1 MVKGIYLAAR
11 GMQARMKNLEV
22 VANNLANLNT
32 TGFKEEMPF
41 SMIMNQYGKVAL
53 QQNTNFE
60 QGNLMQTS
68 NPLDMGISGNGY
80 FVVQTENGTE
90 LTRNGNFKI
99 SNEGYLVDENGN
111 KVMGNNGAIY
121 LDNLNPD
128 QKKLLSVS
136 NSGEVSLGEN
146 VIDNLLIAR
155 MNDPQEAPRTTGVN
169 FAADG
174 VGYQVASQGD
184 YTVKQG
190 YLEESNVNPMKEM
203 ETMIQLNN
211 EYDSAHK
218 IINYLDKSLDEANQ
232 IGQV

>member
-41 SMIMNQYGKVAL
+41 SMVMNQYGNVSL
-53 QQNTNFE
+53 QQNTDFE

-68 NPLDMGISGNGY
+68 NPLDLAISGNGY
-80 FVVQTENGTE
+80 FVVQTQYGSE

-121 LDNLNPD
+121 LDKLAPD
-128 QKKLLSVS
+128 QKKSITIS
-136 NSGEVSLGEN
+136 KSGEVIMGGN
-146 VIDNLLIAR
+146 IIDNLQIVN
-155 MNDPQEAPRTTGVN
+155 MNDPQAAPRTTGVN
-169 FAADG
+169 FSADG
-174 VGYQVASQGD
+174 IGYQAASPSD
-184 YTVKQG
+184 FTVRQG
-190 YLEESNVNPMKEM
+190 YLEESNVNPIREM

-211 EYDSAHK
+211 EYDSAHRV
-218 IINYLDKSLDEANQ
+218 INYLDKSLDEANQ
-232 IGQV
+232 IGKV

>member
-90 LTRNGNFKI
+90 LTRNGNF
-99 SNEGYLVDENGN
+99 LV
-111 KVMGNNGAIY
+111 
-121 LDNLNPD
+121 
-128 QKKLLSVS
+128 
-136 NSGEVSLGEN
+136 
-146 VIDNLLIAR
+146 LIATHST
-155 MNDPQEAPRTTGVN
+155 A
-169 FAADG
+169 
-174 VGYQVASQGD
+174 
-184 YTVKQG
+184 
-190 YLEESNVNPMKEM
+190 MKDILWM
-203 ETMIQLNN
+203 KMVIKLWVITALYIL
-211 EYDSAHK
+211 
-218 IINYLDKSLDEANQ
+218 II
-232 IGQV
+232 

>member
-1 MVKGIYLAAR
+1 M
-11 GMQARMKNLEV
+11 
-22 VANNLANLNT
+22 
-32 TGFKEEMPF
+32 
-41 SMIMNQYGKVAL
+41 
-53 QQNTNFE
+53 
-60 QGNLMQTS
+60 
-68 NPLDMGISGNGY
+68 
-80 FVVQTENGTE
+80 
-90 LTRNGNFKI
+90 
-99 SNEGYLVDENGN
+99 DENGN

-136 NSGEVSLGEN
+136 NSGEVSLGGN